1 MKKLTI
7 AVLLLI
13 SFVTFS
19 QTSLLYMS
27 PQQGDSSINMWR
39 EPNLL
44 MYNHTRI
51 IHNSPLIVF
60 IEGSGSIPS
69 PRTVLK
75 ALADSGYTVL
85 SLRYPNS
92 WSTPGLCDSQPNINC
107 YEEFRKETF
116 YGKDFSN
123 KIDISYSNSISNRL
137 LTALKYYDKKRG
149 VEHLSDYYSQAGI
162 KWEKIMISGFSQGA
176 GHAAYIATQVNV
188 AKVMMIG
195 GPNDYS
201 LYLKQTGSW
210 LRMRS
215 ITPKSRYFGITA
227 KRDYFNVQT
236 RMCWTDLFGEELSNA
251 LSIDPSDLAKCSGQV
266 IEMTKDFG
274 ENHPAGVDQLF
285 FVPFWINAINR

>member
-7 AVLLLI
+7 AAILLI
-13 SFVTFS
+13 SFLSFS
-19 QTSLLYMS
+19 QTSLIYMS
-27 PQQGDSSINMWR
+27 PQQGDSTIDKWQ

-60 IEGSGSIPS
+60 IEGSGSTPS
-69 PRTVLK
+69 PRPVLK

-123 KIDISYSNSISNRL
+123 RIDISYSNSITNRL
-137 LTALKYYDKKRG
+137 LTALKFYNTSRG
-149 VEHLSDYYSQAGI
+149 IQHLSEYYSEEGI

-176 GHAAYIATQVNV
+176 GHAAYIGTQVNV

-195 GPNDYS
+195 GPNDFS
-201 LYLKQTGSW
+201 LYLKQTGPW
-210 LRMRS
+210 LKLPS
-215 ITPKSRYFGITA
+215 ATPKSRFFGISA
-227 KRDYFNVQT
+227 KGDYFNVQT
-236 RMCWTDLFGEELSNA
+236 RMCWTDIFGEGLSNA
-251 LSIDPSDLAKCSGQV
+251 LSIDASDLSKPNLQL

-274 ENHPAGVDQLF
+274 ENHPAGVDQLI
-285 FVPFWINAINR
+285 FVPFWINAIQR